1 MKPYPNT
8 WTGPEHVNENGHD
21 ADDFVN
27 PVGLGRAI
35 LGYLAFL
42 ATVGGAVA
50 LGLFLGSK

>member
-21 ADDFVN
+21 SDDFVN

-42 ATVGGAVA
+42 ATIGGAVA
-50 LGLFLGSK
+50 LGLYLGSK